1 MRRHPSLVRLLGPSR
16 FSAPVKLVALAALA
30 ALGAAFVPT
39 GPALA
44 QPRPGR
50 YDVVILGGGKDRAD
64 AVKAR
69 DAFARKVWLL
79 ARQKEPPA
87 WPQIMRSDDVAGL
100 KPGLFVAILAMCSH
114 DGHDAASRKALAD
127 AARALA
133 RGSYVRTVTGTWGD
147 PCPDVAMLAP
157 PTADEKKL
165 RDAIDKAK
173 SPRSLVAYGLY
184 LKEQGRFEEARL
196 VVDEALALAPGD
208 ADAQGLAETIMV
220 LTTD

>member
-1 MRRHPSLVRLLGPSR
+1 MRRRHLPLRLLCPSLL
-16 FSAPVKLVALAALA
+16 SALVAPVALAALI
-30 ALGAAFVPT
+30 ALGAAFAPA

-50 YDVVILGGGKDRAD
+50 YDVVIIGGGKDRAD

-79 ARQKEPPA
+79 ARQKEAPA
-87 WPQIMRSDDVAGL
+87 WPQIMRSDDVPGL
-100 KPGLFVAILAMCSH
+100 KPGFHVAILAMCSH

-127 AARALA
+127 AARALDK
-133 RGSYVRTVTGTWGD
+133 GSYVRTVTGTWGD

-157 PTADEKKL
+157 PSADEKKL

-173 SPRSLVAYGLY
+173 SPRSLIAYGSY

-208 ADAQGLAETIMV
+208 ADAQALAEVIMV
-220 LTTD
+220 LSTD